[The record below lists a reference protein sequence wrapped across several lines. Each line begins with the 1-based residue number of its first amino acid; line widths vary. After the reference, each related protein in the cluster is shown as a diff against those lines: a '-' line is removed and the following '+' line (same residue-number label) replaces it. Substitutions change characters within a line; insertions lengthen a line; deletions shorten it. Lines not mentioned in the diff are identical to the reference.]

1 MFPTLLTLSRLVG
14 RGAPSELLSIP
25 TRLLKTGEL
34 ALWPQGTSLP
44 TSPLQC
50 PPRLTQTYCYKKRKR
65 KKKKILV
72 DMTEVLPNL
81 MENINLQ
88 TQCLPLGK
96 WKQKDTSKTHPGQS
110 VEKSR

>member
-1 MFPTLLTLSRLVG
+1 MRKNELWDQLSTLANTETISKSR
-14 RGAPSELLSIP
+14 E
-25 TRLLKTGEL
+25 
-34 ALWPQGTSLP
+34 
-44 TSPLQC
+44 
-50 PPRLTQTYCYKKRKR
+50 RKR

>member
-65 KKKKILV
+65 KNSQHVKLSSPPAPRYGV
-72 DMTEVLPNL
+72 Y
-81 MENINLQ
+81 
-88 TQCLPLGK
+88 PLHEG
-96 WKQKDTSKTHPGQS
+96 QDQRPSPG
-110 VEKSR
+110 R